1 VIPPWHPHVDDS
13 AKAELGLR
21 YLPPPEPMLRALEA
35 ADALQPGQSVCVLT
49 PLLPIP
55 LLDALT
61 ARGLHTST
69 VTLPDGASG
78 S

>member
-1 VIPPWHPHVDDS
+1 
-13 AKAELGLR
+13 
-21 YLPPPEPMLRALEA
+21 MLLALEA
-35 ADALQPGQSVCVLT
+35 ADALQPGQSMCVLT